1 MAGAP
6 SSTRV
11 VVTAYN
17 LSQLAG
23 LLVLL
28 AGVISMI
35 VRFRRSGAVDLD
47 AVRSDLVAVVNG
59 AVEPAHISVWTASNQ
74 APLISSSP
82 AGRRR

>member
-47 AVRSDLVAVVNG
+47 AVRSDLLTAVSA
-59 AVEPAHISVWTASNQ
+59 AVEPAHISVWIG
-74 APLISSSP
+74 PCDP
-82 AGRRR
+82 GR